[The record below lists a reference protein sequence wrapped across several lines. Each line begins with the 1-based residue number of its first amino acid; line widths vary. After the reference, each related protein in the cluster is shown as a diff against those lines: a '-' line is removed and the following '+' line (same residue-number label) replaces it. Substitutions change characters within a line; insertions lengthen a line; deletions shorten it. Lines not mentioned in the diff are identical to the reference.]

1 LDTLIAVMDFAGLN
15 FEMQACGTDVCE
27 RGGKERVSKEKQKL
41 KVSSLHL
48 KWCICF
54 FLDALY

>member
-1 LDTLIAVMDFAGLN
+1 MDFAGLN